1 MSFQFTLSDV
11 GFRLIK
17 AYEGFAPQGRKTRD
31 GRLIIGY
38 GQLTD
43 DPDENVSEERASDEL
58 KAALADYEA
67 LVNTHVHASM
77 SQSQFDALCSLAYSI
92 GSDAFLNSETL
103 HALNRGEIISAANGF
118 DSWRLGNI
126 DGQVYVVDAL
136 VRRRTAEKA
145 LFLRPIQK
153 TPPAPHETLKA
164 YEDKSLVLP
173 DTSPSE
179 DRDSSSDAPSNIVS
193 LYQSNLV
200 RDNTSE
206 QEDSFPTALAEDTET
221 EEGQSSKEDDYVSP
235 IALAANEVSE
245 KLESLMSES
254 QDTTVDDWPDSLV
267 ETEDTVFDPA
277 DYRREDAYELT
288 DVTEDSEAVDTLSED
303 PAFNSA
309 DKYIRSAENAEKQNL
324 WTFIT
329 MIILGLTAAGG
340 GLWASFRD
348 ASALMGEFGPLIAS
362 SAVAIGVLLTL
373 MGIYYT
379 LKHLFGNS

>member
-254 QDTTVDDWPDSLV
+254 QDTTVDNWPDSLV

-309 DKYIRSAENAEKQNL
+309 DKYIQSAENAEKQNL